1 MTSTGCVFALDIS
14 VRHVVRLKFHSHNC
28 TELIFILKG
37 KGHLVTPEKECPYGE
52 GSLIIYQPGA
62 KHADRASEDGLQ
74 FCLGAQGP
82 LAACLPS
89 GVWKCGDAVR
99 STVNDIRELL
109 PAPDSRMKAME
120 MDILAGELCRRIA
133 RDTSLQEI
141 DPPESED
148 DLCERARQKLDKHV
162 NSSYSIDR
170 LGEDI
175 FISQGYLR
183 KLFKE
188 RYGESPITY
197 LLRRKLELAE
207 EMLKMTDCPVKEI
220 AAKVGI
226 GNPYYFS
233 ALFRRKKGLSPAKY
247 RLAFGVKEECPA
259 PPPAP
264 SCRRSRPLPPG
275 RREK

>member
-1 MTSTGCVFALDIS
+1 MTSTGCVFALDIA
-14 VRHVVRLKFHSHNC
+14 VRHVVDPKFHSHNC

-37 KGHLVTPEKECPYGE
+37 KGHVVTSEKEWSYTKGA
-52 GSLIIYQPGA
+52 LIVYQPGA
-62 KHADRASEDGLQ
+62 KHADRATGDGLQ
-74 FCLGAQGP
+74 FCIGAQGP

-89 GVWKCGDAVR
+89 GVWNCGDAVW

-109 PAPDSRMKAME
+109 PEPDSRMKAME
-120 MDILAGELCRRIA
+120 MDILAGELCRRIS
-133 RDTSLQEI
+133 RDPGLHKI
-141 DPPESED
+141 DPPENGA
-148 DLCERARQKLDKHV
+148 DLCERAREELDKHV
-162 NSSYSIDR
+162 NSSYSIDQ

-226 GNPYYFS
+226 RNPYYFS

-247 RLAFGVKEECPA
+247 RLAFGVKKE
-259 PPPAP
+259 
-264 SCRRSRPLPPG
+264 RQG
-275 RREK
+275 